1 VKKEFSKESRE
12 IAEKL
17 LEYQEDE
24 QPARLDLLCG
34 DNPDLKKEVIE
45 VLKEGKSA
53 ITFIE
58 NLKQRIF
65 SFSDT
70 AIASA
75 GILPDR
81 IGDYRIVRKIGSGGS
96 ATVYLARTETSG
108 GVVEGALK
116 VLRRD
121 VARPDSRTR
130 FEAERRILESLNHPN
145 IARWIDGGITGEGD
159 LYVVMEYADGLPIDV
174 YCDENRLDI
183 PTRLRLIQNVCK
195 AVHYAHQNLVVH
207 RDIKPDHVFVNSRG
221 DIRLVDFGI
230 AKLLEKEKSTTLEET
245 FKTRTDIRVM
255 TPDYASPEQ
264 VRGGTI
270 TTASDI
276 YSLGVLLY
284 VLLTGRKP
292 YRAGQSSMLE
302 IERIICQTDP
312 VKPSDAVTGMPLPA
326 GNDLSLEVYDRDLTA
341 KNRGI
346 DAQRL
351 KRTLSGD
358 LDRIVLMAM
367 WKEPERRYASCIALS
382 EDIERYLNGKPVHA
396 RPPAFQYRASK
407 FLKRNKI
414 PLAAAAIAI
423 LSLVGGF
430 ISTIWQARQAQ
441 EQARQAAIEREKA
454 EQVSAFLVD
463 MFQAGNPTRARG
475 DTITAAQIL
484 EMGTLKADE
493 LSHQPDI
500 QSHLFHVIGNTYFH
514 LGLYDLA
521 RPVLEKALPIR
532 ELHFGDTDAR
542 VNDTR
547 FLLATVYQIQGDR
560 HRAISLFDAI
570 VEAFQRS
577 PRIINPEQP
586 SRLINI
592 GHIYNARRNF
602 PLAEELYREAYE
614 INMQLHGKN
623 HIMTAT
629 SLRYLGDTVQKQQ
642 RFGEAENMYRE
653 SLAVFREVA
662 NDHPEMSYVY
672 EGLAEIELKR
682 GNVEPAIMFL
692 REAIHLE
699 TRVQGP
705 EFPPLSVKHQ
715 KLGNI
720 YRDHGMP
727 SHAATHYEQAHSRM
741 IAAFGPHHI
750 LTGSLLIDMAVLKG
764 HEDDVTAAENFFSE
778 GLGIYRERLS
788 PGNERLGLAY
798 HQYGVFLTGGNR
810 FEEAEKIL
818 LESFRIFDERSGTNP
833 YYLIQRS
840 ETAASLVSLYENWNR
855 PAEADPYREVMLI
868 STSE

>member
-1 VKKEFSKESRE
+1 MKKKFSKEARE

-17 LEYQEDE
+17 LDFKDDE
-24 QPARLDLLCG
+24 QRAHLDSLCG

-45 VLKEGKSA
+45 VLKDGKSA
-53 ITFIE
+53 INFIE

-70 AIASA
+70 AIANA
-75 GILPDR
+75 GILPER

-145 IARWIDGGITGEGD
+145 IARWIDGGVTGEGD

-183 PTRLRLIQNVCK
+183 PSRLRLIQNVCK

-230 AKLLEKEKSTTLEET
+230 AKLLEKEKSTTREES

-326 GNDLSLEVYDRDLTA
+326 GNDLSLEVYDMDQSA
-341 KNRGI
+341 KNRGL

-358 LDRIVLMAM
+358 LDRIILMAM
-367 WKEPERRYASCIALS
+367 RKEPERRYGSCIALS
-382 EDIERYLNGKPVHA
+382 DDIERYLNGKPVHA

-407 FLKRNKI
+407 FLRRNKI
-414 PLAAAAIAI
+414 PVAAAAIAI
-423 LSLVGGF
+423 ISLVGGL
-430 ISTIWQARQAQ
+430 ISTIWQAREAQ

-454 EQVSAFLVD
+454 EQVSTFLVE

-484 EMGTLKADE
+484 EMGTQKADE
-493 LSHQPDI
+493 LNHQPDV
-500 QSHLFHVIGNTYFH
+500 QSHLFHVIGHTYFH

-521 RPVLEKALPIR
+521 LPVLEKALSVR
-532 ELHFGDTDAR
+532 ENHFDDTDPR

-547 FLLATVYQIQGDR
+547 FLLATVHQIQGDR
-560 HRAISLFDAI
+560 HKAISLFDAI
-570 VEAFQRS
+570 VEAYQRS
-577 PRIINPEQP
+577 PRIISQDQP
-586 SRLINI
+586 GRLINI
-592 GHIYNARRNF
+592 GNIYNARRNLA
-602 PLAEELYREAYE
+602 LAEELYREAYE
-614 INMQLHGKN
+614 INMQLRGRN
-623 HIMTAT
+623 DITTAT
-629 SLRYLGDTVQKQQ
+629 TLRYLGDTAQRQQ
-642 RFGEAENMYRE
+642 QFDEAEKKYME
-653 SLAVFREVA
+653 SLSIYKEIA
-662 NDHPEMSYVY
+662 NDHPEMSSVY
-672 EGLAEIELKR
+672 EGLADIEFRR
-682 GNVEPAIMFL
+682 GNLEPAILFL
-692 REAIHLE
+692 RDAIQLE

-705 EFPPLSVKHQ
+705 DFPPISVKHQ

-720 YRDHGMP
+720 YRDHGMH
-727 SHAATHYEQAHSRM
+727 SHAASHYEQALNRM
-741 IAAFGPHHI
+741 NAAFGPYHI

-764 HEDDVTAAENFFSE
+764 HEGDVAAAEELFNE

-788 PGNERLGLAY
+788 PDNERLGLAY
-798 HQYGVFLTGGNR
+798 RQYGNFLYEANR
-810 FEEAEKIL
+810 YEEAEKML
-818 LESFRIFDERSGTNP
+818 LDSFRIFDERSVTNS
-833 YYLIQRS
+833 YYLNHRS
-840 ETAASLVSLYENWNR
+840 ETAGSLVSLYENWNR
-855 PAEADPYREVMLI
+855 PAQADPYREVMLVH
-868 STSE
+868 TSK